1 MNVTLMLKSVA
12 KLFHIILYT
21 YSVKTNLNL
30 CESFYFDYH
39 LRELKGFHS
48 LLLFWNTTWEIYTEH
63 NPLQGPHT
71 DTLCCNCVRRYKLKN
86 IKLIFWAQKS
96 TPPSSATGP
105 PNEKPTSLV
114 AAPDAVIPENS
125 LLLLGV
131 DWFDLTD
138 LASIFAC
145 SSCSSYSSI
154 MFETL
159 QYFVL

>member
-1 MNVTLMLKSVA
+1 MA
-12 KLFHIILYT
+12 KLFHSIVYT
-21 YSVKTNLNL
+21 YSVKANVNF
-30 CESFYFDYH
+30 CEFF
-39 LRELKGFHS
+39 LFWLPFKGVKRFHS
-48 LLLFWNTTWEIYTEH
+48 LLLFWNTPWGYTLNITHYKGPTQIHCTVTVWEDI
-63 NPLQGPHT
+63 
-71 DTLCCNCVRRYKLKN
+71 KIKN

-105 PNEKPTSLV
+105 PKEKPTSLV

-125 LLLLGV
+125 LFLLGV

-154 MFETL
+154 TFETL